1 LRNRTTASKLA
12 KLTASKLAKLTASKR
27 AKLTA
32 SKLAKLTASKLAKQA
47 DRFFVP
53 LQSQVG
59 TVESALVLIPTI
71 LLFLSVLQI
80 AASVLGR
87 GVAVNELQGEVSREA
102 LLGSISLISS
112 DQYPGIE
119 IDRLSLPGG
128 GEIIVGSKK
137 VAVVKITPLLIF
149 QDQFLVRG
157 IAINE
162 N

>member
-1 LRNRTTASKLA
+1 MKKIIVNKLIVA
-12 KLTASKLAKLTASKR
+12 KKR
-27 AKLTA
+27 GK
-32 SKLAKLTASKLAKQA
+32 
-47 DRFFVP
+47 FFAL

-102 LLGSISLISS
+102 LLGSNSLISTN
-112 DQYPGIE
+112 QYSGLEPERIS
-119 IDRLSLPGG
+119 IPGG

-137 VAVVKITPLLIF
+137 VSVVKLTPLLIF
-149 QDQFLVRG
+149 QDQFLVKG

>member
-1 LRNRTTASKLA
+1 LKKIIANKLIVA
-12 KLTASKLAKLTASKR
+12 KKR
-27 AKLTA
+27 GN
-32 SKLAKLTASKLAKQA
+32 
-47 DRFFVP
+47 FFAL

-102 LLGSISLISS
+102 LLGSNSLISTN
-112 DQYPGIE
+112 QYLGLEPERI
-119 IDRLSLPGG
+119 SLPGG

-137 VAVVKITPLLIF
+137 VAVVKLTPLLIF
-149 QDQFLVRG
+149 QDQFLVKG
-157 IAINE
+157 IAIDE